1 MTTPALEYRLQT
13 VEATES
19 LRLAGWASRYAVDSH
34 PLLVGGVMVREQI
47 DAGAFTRSLAEDAQ
61 SLYWQHETR
70 MPLASTASGTLVLTD
85 TPEGL
90 RYEATLADTQL
101 ARDAVALVRS
111 GVVSQMSFGMR
122 VQRDTL
128 DRTQHTRRVHEA
140 RIAEIS
146 LVERGA
152 YPQTSATARSHTPL
166 TPSGL
171 RLALRLGSRLRSI
184 T

>member
-1 MTTPALEYRLQT
+1 MTSMEYRLQA
-13 VEATES
+13 VEPGDG
-19 LRLAGWASRYAVDSH
+19 LRLAGWASRYSVDSH
-34 PLLVGGVMVREQI
+34 PLYVQGVQVVEQI
-47 DAGAFTRSLAEDAQ
+47 DPGAFTRSLAEDSQ
-61 SLYWQHETR
+61 SLYWQHDSR

-101 ARDAVALVRS
+101 ARDAVALVRA
-111 GVVSQMSFGMR
+111 GVVAQMSFGMW
-122 VQRDTL
+122 VERDTL
-128 DRTQHTRRVHEA
+128 DRAQHTRRVHEA
-140 RIAEIS
+140 RIAEVS

-171 RLALRLGSRLRSI
+171 RLALRLGSIHRRLA
-184 T
+184 